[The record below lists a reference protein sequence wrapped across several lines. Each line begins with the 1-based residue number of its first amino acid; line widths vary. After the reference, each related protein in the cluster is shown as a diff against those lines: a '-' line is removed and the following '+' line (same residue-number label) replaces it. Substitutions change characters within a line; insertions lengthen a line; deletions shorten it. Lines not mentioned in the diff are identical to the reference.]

1 MNEIKIYY
9 MKKYVTALILFLI
22 FITAR
27 SQDFNRIIFDP
38 ESEEEILYGYC
49 NREGLSSGQFG
60 SWFEPEY
67 ESYMVDDSTMLTID
81 QDFFFTCNI
90 TVVLGTWC
98 SDSQRE
104 VPRLFKI
111 LDHIGF
117 PEDNLKL
124 ICIDRSKNAEGTNVS
139 DLDIQLV
146 PTIIFYQGDS
156 EIGRIIESPEV
167 SLESDIA
174 GILKQ

>member
-1 MNEIKIYY
+1 
-9 MKKYVTALILFLI
+9 MKK
-22 FITAR
+22 FITAIVLLLTIITAS
-27 SQDFNRIIFDP
+27 SQDLNQIIFDP

-49 NREGLSSGQFG
+49 DRNGLSGGQFG

-67 ESYMVDDSTMLTID
+67 QSYMVDDSIIWTID
-81 QDFFFTCNI
+81 MDLLSTCNI
-90 TVVLGTWC
+90 VVVLGTWC

-104 VPRLFKI
+104 IPRLYKI
-111 LDHIGF
+111 IDYLQF

-124 ICIDRSKNAEGTNVS
+124 ICIDRSKNAEGTEAT

-146 PTIIFYQGDS
+146 PTIIFSQGDR
-156 EIGRIIESPEV
+156 EIGRIIESPAV

-174 GILKQ
+174 RILRQ